1 MITLI
6 LNDFLISWC
15 LVGWW
20 RDLCGYNFLE
30 LEGLVKCE
38 TEPEAQALWSPRPG
52 FESRLLH
59 LPAVSSGASFFNL
72 SEPLYTYVENGKNN
86 STYFKESIVRIK

>member
-20 RDLCGYNFLE
+20 RGLCGYTFLV

-38 TEPEAQALWSPRPG
+38 TELEAQALWSPRPG
-52 FESRLLH
+52 SESRLLH
-59 LPAVSSGASFFNL
+59 LPAVSSGTSFF
-72 SEPLYTYVENGKNN
+72 
-86 STYFKESIVRIK
+86 